1 MKKAT
6 LLLVVLMVPLTSWA
20 NELTK
25 KNKELVTNFYNEVV
39 LNAGYE
45 KLDTFVGETYIQH
58 NPGIADGKE
67 ALRDLLKSLAPEVK
81 SGGPIGEIVRVIAE
95 ENLVALHVKFY
106 NWPSENGGAIMDI
119 FRVEDGKIIEH
130 WDVVQAIPDTFA
142 NSNGMF

>member
-1 MKKAT
+1 MKRVT
-6 LLLVVLMVPLTSWA
+6 LLLVLLMVPFASWA

-58 NPGIADGKE
+58 NPDIADGKE
-67 ALRDLLKSLAPEVK
+67 ALRDLLKSLVPEVK
-81 SGGPIGEIVRVIAE
+81 SGGPLGEIVRVIAE
-95 ENLVALHVKFY
+95 ENMVALHVKFY
-106 NWPSENGGAIMDI
+106 SWPGENGGAVMDI